1 MKMED
6 WGQNSNDFFK
16 MTKKEILA
24 QKGTKFLWW
33 NLKKFYEEYEKYYV
47 KNLTKAEKDYIEVLK
62 LLVFY
67 N

>member
-6 WGQNSNDFFK
+6 WGRNSNDFFK
-16 MTKKEILA
+16 MTKKEILV

-33 NLKKFYEEYEKYYV
+33 NLKKAHEEYEKYYV

-62 LLVFY
+62 LLEK

>member
-1 MKMED
+1 
-6 WGQNSNDFFK
+6 

-24 QKGTKFLWW
+24 QKGTNFSWW

-47 KNLTKAEKDYIEVLK
+47 KNLTKAEKDYIEILK
-62 LLVFY
+62 QLEK

>member
-24 QKGTKFLWW
+24 QKGTKFSWW

-47 KNLTKAEKDYIEVLK
+47 KNLTKAEKDYIEILK
-62 LLVFY
+62 QLEK